1 MTLGGVTDLAGN
13 VIIAPVTWS
22 FVMKDFSA
30 MQSSVQLT
38 GIKLAVPFSYN
49 LTLPNNTLAAN
60 LTTTVANFLQIS
72 PHRLTNFVFSAA
84 PDGTTLCAVT
94 VLSSSTTGAR
104 RAANDNLSIQQLL
117 QMLQDGIMSG
127 SLNIPVTNDSTV

>member
-1 MTLGGVTDLAGN
+1 MTLSGVTDVAGN
-13 VIIAPVTWS
+13 LIAAPITWS

-49 LTLPNNTLAAN
+49 LTLPNNALAAN
-60 LTTTVANFLQIS
+60 LTATVANFLQIS
-72 PHRLTNFVFSAA
+72 PHRLKNFVFSAA
-84 PDGTTLCAVT
+84 KDGTTLCAVT
-94 VLSSSTTGAR
+94 VVSSSTTGAR